1 MRITW
6 PTLLTLLRIVLI
18 PVMVALF
25 YIDYYEHND
34 AARWAALA
42 VFIIAAVTDWLDGY
56 LARLLKEQ
64 SRLGEML
71 DPIADK
77 LIVCAALVMM
87 VMDRTIHDYT
97 VIAAI
102 VIVSREILLSGLREY
117 LAAAQVKVRVSRI
130 AKLKT
135 TIQMV
140 AICVLI
146 GAPPVLPTWPLI
158 DDVGAWG
165 LWVAAA
171 LTVYTGWG
179 YLVGSLKYME
189 DA

>member
-6 PTLLTLLRIVLI
+6 PTVLTLLRIVLI

-25 YIDYYEHND
+25 YLGGDV
-34 AARWAALA
+34 ARWAALA
-42 VFIIAAVTDWLDGY
+42 VFILAALTDWLDGY
-56 LARLLKEQ
+56 LARVTNAS

-77 LIVCAALVMM
+77 LIVCAALVML
-87 VMDRTIHDYT
+87 VKDGTIHDYA

-130 AKLKT
+130 AKVKT
-135 TIQMV
+135 AIQMI

-146 GAPPVLPTWPLI
+146 GAPPVMAVWPAI
-158 DDVGAWG
+158 DDVGSAG
-165 LWVAAA
+165 LWIAAA
-171 LTVYTGWG
+171 LTLYTGWG
-179 YLVGSLKYME
+179 YMVASLKHME
-189 DA
+189 D

>member
-6 PTLLTLLRIVLI
+6 PTVLTLLRIVLI

-25 YIDYYEHND
+25 YLGGDL
-34 AARWAALA
+34 ARWIALG
-42 VFIIAAVTDWLDGY
+42 VFILAAVTDWFDGW
-56 LARLLKEQ
+56 LARRLHST

-77 LIVCAALVMM
+77 LIVCAALVML
-87 VMDRTIHDYT
+87 VKDGTIHDYT

-130 AKLKT
+130 AKVKT
-135 TIQMV
+135 AIQMI

-146 GAPPVLPTWPLI
+146 GAPPVMAAWPAI
-158 DDVGAWG
+158 DEIGSAG
-165 LWVAAA
+165 LWIAAA
-171 LTVYTGWG
+171 LTLYTGWG
-179 YLVGSLKYME
+179 YMVASLKHME
-189 DA
+189 D

>member
-6 PTLLTLLRIVLI
+6 PTVLTLARIVMI

-25 YIDYYEHND
+25 YIGGD
-34 AARWAALA
+34 AARWAALI
-42 VFIIAAVTDWLDGY
+42 VFILAALTDWFDGW
-56 LARLLKEQ
+56 LARRTNTG

-77 LIVCAALVMM
+77 LIVAAALVML
-87 VMDRTIHDYT
+87 VKDGTIHDYA

-102 VIVSREILLSGLREY
+102 VILSREILLSGLREY

-130 AKLKT
+130 AKVKT
-135 TIQMV
+135 AIQMI

-146 GAPPVLPTWPLI
+146 AAPPLMTTWPDI
-158 DDVGAWG
+158 DLAGAIG

-179 YLVGSLKYME
+179 YLIATLKYLE
-189 DA
+189 D

>member
-6 PTLLTLLRIVLI
+6 PTVLTLLRIVLI

-25 YIDYYEHND
+25 YVGND
-34 AARWAALA
+34 IARWTALGVFILAAL
-42 VFIIAAVTDWLDGY
+42 TDWFDGY
-56 LARLLKEQ
+56 LARRTNASSK
-64 SRLGEML
+64 LGEML

-77 LIVCAALVMM
+77 LIVCAALVML
-87 VMDRTIHDYT
+87 VKDGTIHDLT

-117 LAAAQVKVRVSRI
+117 LAGAQVKVRVSRI

-140 AICVLI
+140 AICILI
-146 GAPPVLPTWPLI
+146 GAPPIQRFWPTI
-158 DDVGAWG
+158 DDIGAYG
-165 LWVAAA
+165 LWLAAA

-179 YLVGSLKYME
+179 YLVGSLEFM
-189 DA
+189 DDT

>member
-6 PTLLTLLRIVLI
+6 PTVLTLLRIVLI

-25 YIDYYEHND
+25 YAGGDT
-34 AARWAALA
+34 ARWAALA
-42 VFIIAAVTDWLDGY
+42 GFILAALTDWFDGY
-56 LARLLKEQ
+56 LARVTNTS

-77 LIVCAALVMM
+77 LIVCAALVML
-87 VMDRTIHDYT
+87 VKDGTIHDST

-130 AKLKT
+130 AKVKT
-135 TIQMV
+135 AIQMI

-146 GAPPVLPTWPLI
+146 GAPPVMAAWPAI
-158 DDVGAWG
+158 DEIGSAG
-165 LWVAAA
+165 LWIAAA
-171 LTVYTGWG
+171 LTLYTGWG
-179 YLVGSLKYME
+179 YMVASLKHME
-189 DA
+189 D

>member
-6 PTLLTLLRIVLI
+6 PTGLTLLRIVLI

-25 YIDYYEHND
+25 YAGGDT
-34 AARWAALA
+34 ARWAALA
-42 VFIIAAVTDWLDGY
+42 VFVLAALTDWFDGY
-56 LARLLKEQ
+56 LARVTNTS

-77 LIVCAALVMM
+77 LIVCAALVML
-87 VMDRTIHDYT
+87 VKDGTIHDTT

-130 AKLKT
+130 AKVKT
-135 TIQMV
+135 AIQMI

-146 GAPPVLPTWPLI
+146 GAPPVMAAWPAI
-158 DDVGAWG
+158 DEIGSAG
-165 LWVAAA
+165 LWIAAA
-171 LTVYTGWG
+171 LTLYTGWG
-179 YLVGSLKYME
+179 YMVASLKHME
-189 DA
+189 D

>member
-6 PTLLTLLRIVLI
+6 PTVLTLLRIVLI

-25 YIDYYEHND
+25 YVGTDT
-34 AARWAALA
+34 ARWAALA
-42 VFIIAAVTDWLDGY
+42 VFIVAALTDWFDGW
-56 LARLLKEQ
+56 LARRTNTG

-77 LIVCAALVMM
+77 LIVAAALVMM
-87 VMDRTIHDYT
+87 VKDATIHDYT

-135 TIQMV
+135 AIQMV

-146 GAPPVLPTWPLI
+146 AAPPLVPFWPDI
-158 DDVGAWG
+158 DLAGAVG

-179 YLVGSLKYME
+179 YLVASLRYME
-189 DA
+189 D